1 MSQCLMN
8 PNFWLLYGLSDIY
21 IMLMD
26 YSVVLYSLS
35 NHVIINWFLIFL
47 TLINIYWIYFHSY
60 IIVIIVLNWCSWPW
74 VRAYGLELDDF
85 SFGIKVVRWS
95 GVCCPNS
102 LYFSK
107 LDFNYIVIGMF
118 NLWWWCYVNK
128 CGLVGVTLCNM
139 MIMSL
144 SALFEVLWWF
154 V

>member
-74 VRAYGLELDDF
+74 VS
-85 SFGIKVVRWS
+85 SFGIELDYFAMDWSSENWLVVS
-95 GVCCPNS
+95 FPNS
-102 LYFSK
+102 LYFM
-107 LDFNYIVIGMF
+107 LIR
-118 NLWWWCYVNK
+118 LQLCCYLYGLLMVELL
-128 CGLVGVTLCNM
+128 CGLLVIDMTFL
-139 MIMSL
+139 
-144 SALFEVLWWF
+144 ALLTQLKVLWLF